1 MKLINKTALRSFSEK
16 GSASGWGEIW
26 SKRSQSGPSRL
37 LLAGGSCIAETEY
50 EKSLVSTVLKLH
62 PKLGD
67 KLWLKEDSEGK

>member
-1 MKLINKTALRSFSEK
+1 MLCHWLGRDTEQKEAEF
-16 GSASGWGEIW
+16 
-26 SKRSQSGPSRL
+26 
-37 LLAGGSCIAETEY
+37 LLAGGASIAETEY

>member
-16 GSASGWGEIW
+16 GFATGWGEIR
-26 SKRSQSGPSRL
+26 SKRSQSGPSRF
-37 LLAGGSCIAETEY
+37 LLAGGASIAETEY

-62 PKLGD
+62 PKLGN